1 MSAVELKGLSET
13 SWPSAWIDRR
23 KGSFA
28 AVCWYEIS
36 TVSPVLRW
44 SRNSRDLTNAI
55 GQVASA
61 RSSKAIV
68 GSGRDVGVVVIGSL

>member
-1 MSAVELKGLSET
+1 MSSVDLTGLLET
-13 SWPSAWIDRR
+13 SWPSARIDRC

-28 AVCWYEIS
+28 AVFWYKIS
-36 TVSPVLRW
+36 TVSPALRW

-68 GSGRDVGVVVIGSL
+68 GSGRNVGVVVIGSL